1 MPGDR
6 ATRDAPRNA
15 NPRTGGKKVSL
26 SPVLKRGRSTQART
40 TSVQAETPQPPGTN
54 AVREEE
60 IRVRAYEIYLERG
73 AEAGRELDDWLQ
85 AEHELDGGEPS
96 RA

>member
-1 MPGDR
+1 MS
-6 ATRDAPRNA
+6 T
-15 NPRTGGKKVSL
+15 

-40 TSVQAETPQPPGTN
+40 TSVQAETPQLSGRN

-60 IRVRAYEIYLERG
+60 IRVRAYQIYLERG
-73 AEAGRELDDWLQ
+73 ELACRELDDWLQ
-85 AEHELDGGEPS
+85 AEHELDGGEPL